1 MEKPQS
7 SLRTFAALAAGYW
20 TAPGHRVI
28 AWTLTAGMVVFGAIN
43 VGVALWLNIWNRDF
57 FNALE
62 KRDTTMLVEQ
72 LYMLAAIVVSAGVA
86 VAIHLHIRRRLQINW
101 RGWLTQVT
109 TRRWLHAGR
118 QYQLGL
124 LADECDNPDGRIAED
139 IRVSTE
145 LAVEFAQTIL
155 QCILQLITF
164 LSVLWVLSGTLP
176 IKVGTFEFSLPGYMV
191 WAAVL
196 YALFGSILTY
206 ALGGGLIAAG
216 NVRQGREAD
225 VRSVLIRARENA
237 EGIALMRGEP
247 DERMRLHAAMGDLRQ
262 AWHVQTRGQGSL
274 ALLTSAL
281 AYLAPIVPL
290 IVALPRYLGGELQ
303 LGGLMQ
309 TAQAFSNVQW
319 ALSWLIDNFP
329 RFADWRAS
337 VDRVVQL
344 HTALHDLEDTIE
356 TPDGEHIEVTTG
368 GADRLVLREVGLSRP
383 DGEAL
388 VAEAE
393 VEIQPGE
400 RVLIRGQSGSGKS
413 TIMRAI
419 AGVWPWGRG
428 SVELP
433 KGHIAFMPQKPYFPL
448 GTLRQAMLY
457 PQKPDDADDDELRE
471 ALHKVGLDHLRGRL
485 DEDGALGP
493 HPVGRRAAAR
503 GLRARADAAA
513 GLGVHGRG
521 DLGARRGGPGKRH
534 EASGRGPARDSG
546 DQHRPPPGPG
556 GLPYPRAGAGAG
568 RGRREPA
575 RPSPSSAACAT
586 SIAACRPPAGPREP
600 DPASGRPSAGHSSA
614 AEQGPATHRSLRR
627 FGWEPPSRRGTPM
640 ALSTR
645 TWTWTALTA
654 SAAVLTLA
662 IAHAQQPP
670 PAQQPAPRGATSY
683 MPVDIKEPSP
693 RSWRA

>member
-1 MEKPQS
+1 M
-7 SLRTFAALAAGYW
+7 L
-20 TAPGHRVI
+20 
-28 AWTLTAGMVVFGAIN
+28 VFGGIN

-62 KRDTTMLVEQ
+62 KRDTSQLVEQ
-72 LYMLAAIVVSAGVA
+72 LYLLAAIVASAGVA

-101 RGWLTQVT
+101 RSWLTRVT

-145 LAVEFAQTIL
+145 VAVEFAQTIL

-164 LSVLWVLSGTLP
+164 LSVLWLLSGTLP
-176 IKVGTFEFSLPGYMV
+176 IRIGTFEFDLPGYMV

-206 ALGGGLIAAG
+206 ALGRGLIEAG
-216 NVRQGREAD
+216 NIRQGREAD

-247 DERMRLHAAMGDLRQ
+247 DERARLSGAMGNLRD
-262 AWHVQTRGQGSL
+262 AWHAQTRGQGSL

-281 AYLAPIVPL
+281 AYLGPIVPL
-290 IVALPRYLGGELQ
+290 IVALPRYLGGDLQ

-329 RFADWRAS
+329 RFAEWRAS

-344 HTALHDLEDTIE
+344 HQVLHDLEDNIE
-356 TPDGEHIEVTTG
+356 TPDGEHIEVTSG
-368 GADRLVLREVGLSRP
+368 ESNRLVLREVGLSRP

-433 KGHIAFMPQKPYFPL
+433 RGRIAFMPQKPYFPL
-448 GTLRQAMLY
+448 GTLRDAMLY
-457 PQKPDDADDDELRE
+457 PEKPEGIDDTDLRE
-471 ALHKVGLDHLRGRL
+471 ALHKVGLDHLRDRLGEEARWDHILSGGEQQRVAFARVLIQRPRWVFMDEATSAL
-485 DEDGALGP
+485 DEAGQANVMKLLAEALPETAVISIGHRP
-493 HPVGRRAAAR
+493 GLEAFHTRELILEPGEEGTQLRARTSQR
-503 GLRARADAAA
+503 GLRDIYR
-513 GLGVHGRG
+513 
-521 DLGARRGGPGKRH
+521 KM
-534 EASGRGPARDSG
+534 
-546 DQHRPPPGPG
+546 
-556 GLPYPRAGAGAG
+556 
-568 RGRREPA
+568 
-575 RPSPSSAACAT
+575 SAASRAEPVGPDFWT
-586 SIAACRPPAGPREP
+586 SFRRTLV
-600 DPASGRPSAGHSSA
+600 GR
-614 AEQGPATHRSLRR
+614 
-627 FGWEPPSRRGTPM
+627 
-640 ALSTR
+640 
-645 TWTWTALTA
+645 
-654 SAAVLTLA
+654 
-662 IAHAQQPP
+662 
-670 PAQQPAPRGATSY
+670 
-683 MPVDIKEPSP
+683 
-693 RSWRA
+693 